1 MNWWSIISGIIGT
14 ATGIGGLIVAILAK
28 HDSKKANDIS
38 QRTHQAA
45 LNSNTLATEANRIA
59 IDARQLAQ
67 EANTIS
73 LRAEQ
78 RDTEVNN
85 VSWDY
90 DWVEPSTCQV
100 TNTGHDEALHVSITV
115 AVDGEHILHDP
126 VDIKPGGSV
135 NIALPKLL
143 DKLRRHKAEFLAEQ
157 DRYRASSRRPWEGHM
172 GIPPLDFPLKFN
184 VIVTVQWRTPLGK
197 QREKIFEETGSAF
210 SL

>member
-14 ATGIGGLIVAILAK
+14 ATGIGGLIIAILAK

-90 DWVEPSTCQV
+90 NWVDPSTCHV
-100 TNTGHDEALHVSITV
+100 TNTGHDEALRVSITV
-115 AVDGEHILHDP
+115 AVDGEHVSRGPI
-126 VDIKPGGSV
+126 DIKPGGSV

-143 DKLRRHKAEFLAEQ
+143 DKLRRNEAEFLVEQ
-157 DRYRASSRRPWEGHM
+157 DGYRASSRRPWGNYVPV
-172 GIPPLDFPLKFN
+172 PPIYLPLKFN
-184 VIVTVQWRTPLGK
+184 VVVTVQWLTLLGK
-197 QREKIFEETGSAF
+197 QREKIFEETNCDF
-210 SL
+210 IL